1 MSKKVRKKRKK
12 PNKFVDYMVYLALR
26 LVSVFIQIP
35 DTATSVRMARALGSG
50 LWAIYKRGRI
60 RAIDN
65 LRQSFPDKDDSWYE
79 ATAKRSLEQ
88 IAMLAFD
95 SLRCTRLITRSTW
108 KQHIVLED
116 NLAAALKIIMGGR
129 GVIMVTGHY
138 GNFEVL
144 GYVLA
149 TLGLESYSVAR
160 PIDNPYINQYLLGVR
175 ENQGQ
180 IIVDKKGATEQI
192 LNILEQGSTLSFVA
206 DQNAGKKGI
215 FVDFFGRKAS
225 TYKSIGL
232 LAMQYDLPIVVG
244 YCRRIGDEYKF
255 SVGVEEVIYPD
266 QWKQQDRPLDWI
278 TQQYTAA
285 IESFIRKDPSQYWW
299 IHRRWK
305 TRPPAERRAAKAK
318 EKQSI

>member
-1 MSKKVRKKRKK
+1 MAKKKRKK
-12 PNKFVDYMVYLALR
+12 DKKRNKFADYMVYLALR

-35 DTATSVRMARALGSG
+35 STRTSVRMARALGSG
-50 LWAIYKRGRI
+50 LWRIYKRGRI

-65 LRQSFPDKDDSWYE
+65 LRQSFPGRSEQWYE

-95 SLRCTRLITRSTW
+95 SLRCTRLITKSTW
-108 KQHIVLED
+108 KKHITLED
-116 NLAAALKIIMGGR
+116 NLSDALRIIIGGK

-144 GYVLA
+144 GYALA

-180 IIVDKKGATEQI
+180 SIIDKKGATEQI
-192 LNILEQGSTLSFVA
+192 LDILEQGSTLSFVA
-206 DQNAGKKGI
+206 DQNAGRKGV

-232 LAMQYDLPIVVG
+232 LAMQYDLPIVIG
-244 YCRRIGDEYKF
+244 YCRRIGDDYKF
-255 SVGVEEVIYPD
+255 SIGVEDIIYPD
-266 QWKQQDRPLDWI
+266 QWKQQDRPLGWI

-305 TRPPAERRAAKAK
+305 TRPPEERRAMKAASV
-318 EKQSI
+318 ET